1 MEGVAAKGSWHHVQ
15 HRGKEVRR
23 MGRGHEDIPQRTPCR
38 RLLCMKGAVFETVVR
53 PGSGRG
59 VFIPDELR
67 TSLGRLIVIDSSHVN
82 ITGICMRTTHVGNIR
97 HGNSI
102 KYYIEYD
109 TFLIFLIIRLI
120 IIINSKL
127 LKTLAILNIRSPQR
141 WTV

>member
-1 MEGVAAKGSWHHVQ
+1 M
-15 HRGKEVRR
+15 
-23 MGRGHEDIPQRTPCR
+23 
-38 RLLCMKGAVFETVVR
+38 
-53 PGSGRG
+53 
-59 VFIPDELR
+59 FIPDESR

-97 HGNSI
+97 HGNLNSI

>member
-1 MEGVAAKGSWHHVQ
+1 M
-15 HRGKEVRR
+15 
-23 MGRGHEDIPQRTPCR
+23 
-38 RLLCMKGAVFETVVR
+38 
-53 PGSGRG
+53 
-59 VFIPDELR
+59 FIPDELR